1 MTRDVAIVGGGPA
14 GATCAAFCAEAG
26 LSTLVIERAIFPR
39 EKVCGDCVNPACWPI
54 LDGLQVRERVLALPH
69 SRIGEVEFIGV
80 NGRSVRHDICGEIA
94 IKRSVFDQLLLSRAR
109 ELGAEI
115 REGTTVTA
123 LEKGWSIQ
131 TSGETFHARNLVAAD
146 GRNSTV
152 ARLLGLLPALEKERV
167 GVQTHF
173 PAPRDFGDRV
183 VMRFL
188 PRGYCGLASVG
199 EGQLN
204 LCLVSTA
211 RHIGEI
217 KTWAAREFSLPPEQ
231 EWRTITP
238 LAREAVTAMQPNLLL
253 VGDAARVVEPFTGEG
268 IYYALASGELAARHL
283 ISGNLDGY
291 AKARAQLYRGRL
303 WINQLAKQAVLH
315 PRIATFALRFPS
327 ALRLLTAKVVNL
339 AGAPALSDRK

>member
-1 MTRDVAIVGGGPA
+1 MMTCDVAIVGGGPA
-14 GATCAAFCAEAG
+14 GAVCAAVCAAAG
-26 LSTLVIERAIFPR
+26 LSTRLIERAVFPR

-54 LDGLQVRERVLALPH
+54 LDRLNLRERVLALPH
-69 SRIGEVEFIGV
+69 SRIEQVELVGT
-80 NGRSVRHDICGEIA
+80 NGRSVRHEISGEIA
-94 IKRSVFDQLLLSRAR
+94 IKRSVFDHLLLTRAR

-115 REGTTVTA
+115 CEGVTVTA

-131 TSGETFHARNLVAAD
+131 TTGETFCARTLVAAD
-146 GRNSTV
+146 GRNSTI
-152 ARLLGLLPALEKERV
+152 ARLLGLLPPAAKDRI

-173 PAPRDFGDRV
+173 TAPRDFGERV

-199 EGQLN
+199 DGQLN
-204 LCLVSTA
+204 LCLVSKA
-211 RHIGEI
+211 KDIGEL
-217 KTWAAREFSLPPEQ
+217 KAWAAREFALPPEQ
-231 EWRTITP
+231 DWRSITP
-238 LAREAVTAMQPNLLL
+238 LARAAVPAMHASLLL

-291 AKARAQLYRGRL
+291 ARAHARLYRGRL

-315 PRIATFALRFPS
+315 PRIATLALHSPS
-327 ALRLLTAKVVNL
+327 LLGMLTAKVVSPT
-339 AGAPALSDRK
+339 ASARK

>member
-1 MTRDVAIVGGGPA
+1 MIHDVAIVGAGPA
-14 GATCAAFCAEAG
+14 GSTCAALCAEAG
-26 LSTLVIERAIFPR
+26 LKTLVIERANFPR

-54 LDGLQVRERVLALPH
+54 LERLALADRVRALPH
-69 SRIGEVEFIGV
+69 SMIQEVEFIGT
-80 NGRSVRHDICGEIA
+80 NGHSVRHRLAPLSRGEIA
-94 IKRSVFDQLLLSRAR
+94 IKRSVFDHLLLARAR

-115 REGTTVTA
+115 HEGTTVTA

-131 TSGETFHARNLVAAD
+131 TTAESFQARALVAAD

-152 ARLLGLLPALEKERV
+152 ARLLGLLPSLEKDRI

-173 PAPRDFGDRV
+173 PAPRDFGNRV

-199 EGQLN
+199 DGQLN

-211 RHIGEI
+211 RRIGEL
-217 KTWAAREFSLPPEQ
+217 KSWAAHEFALPLEQ

-238 LAREAVTAMQPNLLL
+238 LARAAVPAAHANLLL

-268 IYYALASGELAARHL
+268 IYYALASGELAARHIIARDL
-283 ISGNLDGY
+283 AGY
-291 AKARAQLYRGRL
+291 AKSHARLYRGRL

-327 ALRLLTAKVVNL
+327 ALRLLTAKVV
-339 AGAPALSDRK
+339 GAR

>member
-1 MTRDVAIVGGGPA
+1 MIHDLAIVGAGPA

-26 LSTLVIERAIFPR
+26 LSTLVIERAVFPR

-54 LDGLQVRERVLALPH
+54 LDRVQLCERVRALPH
-69 SRIGEVEFIGV
+69 SRIEEVEFIGV

-94 IKRSVFDQLLLSRAR
+94 IKRSVFDHLLLTRAR

-115 REGTTVTA
+115 REGVTVTA
-123 LEKGWSIQ
+123 LEKAWSIQ
-131 TSGETFHARNLVAAD
+131 TTGETFRARTLVAAD

-152 ARLLGLLPALEKERV
+152 ARLLGLLPSAEKDRV

-173 PAPRDFGDRV
+173 SAPHDFGNRV

-199 EGQLN
+199 DGQVN

-217 KTWAAREFSLPPEQ
+217 KAWAAREFSLPPEQ

-238 LAREAVTAMQPNLLL
+238 LARAAVPAAHANLLL

-283 ISGNLDGY
+283 ISGNPDGY
-291 AKARAQLYRGRL
+291 AEAHAQLYRGRL

-315 PRIATFALRFPS
+315 PRLATLALRFPTV
-327 ALRLLTAKVVNL
+327 LRLLTTKVTS
-339 AGAPALSDRK
+339 PARASAALGRK

>member
-1 MTRDVAIVGGGPA
+1 MIQ
-14 GATCAAFCAEAG
+14 E
-26 LSTLVIERAIFPR
+26 IEFF
-39 EKVCGDCVNPACWPI
+39 GT
-54 LDGLQVRERVLALPH
+54 
-69 SRIGEVEFIGV
+69 
-80 NGRSVRHDICGEIA
+80 NGRSVRHRLAPSSRGEIA
-94 IKRSVFDQLLLSRAR
+94 IKRSVLDQLLLTRAR
-109 ELGAEI
+109 ELGAHL
-115 REGTTVTA
+115 REGATMTA

-131 TSGETFHARNLVAAD
+131 TTGETFRARTLVAAD

-152 ARLLGLLPALEKERV
+152 ARLLGLLPSLEKDRV

-183 VMRFL
+183 VMRFH

-199 EGQLN
+199 DEQLN

-217 KTWAAREFSLPPEQ
+217 KSWAAREFSLPPEQ

-238 LAREAVTAMQPNLLL
+238 LARAAVPAAHANLLL

-268 IYYALASGELAARHL
+268 IYYALASGELAARH
-283 ISGNLDGY
+283 IITGEPASY
-291 AKARAQLYRGRL
+291 VKSHAQLYRGRL

-315 PRIATFALRFPS
+315 PRLATLALRCPF
-327 ALRLLTAKVVNL
+327 ALRLLTQKVIS
-339 AGAPALSDRK
+339 PARARGFSGRK